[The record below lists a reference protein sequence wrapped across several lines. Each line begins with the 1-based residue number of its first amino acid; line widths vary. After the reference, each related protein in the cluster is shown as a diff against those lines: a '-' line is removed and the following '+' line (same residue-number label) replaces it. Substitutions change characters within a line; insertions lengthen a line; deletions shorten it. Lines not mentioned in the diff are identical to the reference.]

1 MNITYLI
8 PIALL
13 TVAAVTIVGYQ
24 PESLVKTS
32 GQREGQTPV
41 LIPTQS
47 NPSLPIA
54 ETQRETVITE
64 EWRQQVEAFGFDPE
78 EIVRQEA
85 LNNTRFEASEG
96 SLQQLSTA
104 SYALVNQ
111 LQQRE
116 QAISK
121 DELISINQK
130 IDDQIQSIE
139 QMRLSLNNDMGQVDQ
154 YKTQFEQYAQVQLQ
168 RLRYLQQTL
177 SNSQKEH

>member
-1 MNITYLI
+1 MNKTYLI

-13 TVAAVTIVGYQ
+13 TVVAAVIVEYQ

-32 GQREGQTPV
+32 DQSEGQPAV

-64 EWRQQVEAFGFDPE
+64 EWRQQVEAFGFEPE

-104 SYALVNQ
+104 SNALVNQ

-139 QMRLSLNNDMGQVDQ
+139 QMRLNINKDLGQAGQ
-154 YKTQFEQYAQVQLQ
+154 YKTQFEKYAQVQLQ
-168 RLRYLQQTL
+168 KLRYLQQAL
-177 SNSQKEH
+177 SNHEEH